1 VGVGGG
7 GWVGVL
13 PLHRNANACSL
24 TGSSYGTRNYGTRV
38 RKTLTH
44 VHFTFILRT
53 KHPGT
58 RTHVHMYTYTR
69 AHTHTHARTHTHTHP
84 GTRTHVHMY
93 TYTHTHTHTHV
104 HMQSDRS
111 LLAQVRLA
119 VYKPGGPMAME
130 LSKNPTVLVVN
141 DTVFAHGGL
150 LPIHGER
157 AVGFCSQ
164 CVCDA

>member
-1 VGVGGG
+1 M
-7 GWVGVL
+7 WSCISRM
-13 PLHRNANACSL
+13 H
-24 TGSSYGTRNYGTRV
+24 
-38 RKTLTH
+38 
-44 VHFTFILRT
+44 
-53 KHPGT
+53 
-58 RTHVHMYTYTR
+58 TYTPK
-69 AHTHTHARTHTHTHP
+69 HT
-84 GTRTHVHMY
+84 Y
-93 TYTHTHTHTHV
+93 THTHTHV

-157 AVGFCSQ
+157 GVGFCSQ